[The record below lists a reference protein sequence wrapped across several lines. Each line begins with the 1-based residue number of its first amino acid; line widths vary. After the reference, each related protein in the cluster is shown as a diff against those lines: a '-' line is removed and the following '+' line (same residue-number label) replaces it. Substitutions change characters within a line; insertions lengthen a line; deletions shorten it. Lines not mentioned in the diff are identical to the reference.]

1 MNAPEFK
8 PLPSLGGS
16 IADRLA
22 RSEKAREVKSQI
34 EDDKAKAP
42 PEPVSEQL
50 TPAQVKNWRLIL
62 FAQIGPWAMIMPES
76 EIQTIRDRIQ
86 AKASLDSGLF

>member
-16 IADRLA
+16 IVDRLA
-22 RSEKAREVKSQI
+22 RSEKAREVKAKI
-34 EDDKAKAP
+34 EEDKAKAP

-50 TPAQVKNWRLIL
+50 TPAQVKNWRIIL
-62 FAQIGPWAMIMPES
+62 FAQIGPWAMIMPDAD
-76 EIQTIRDRIQ
+76 IQAIRDRMQ
-86 AKASLDSGLF
+86 KGVL